1 VKVLPL
7 ILSNFEQEQAFPLK
21 QVTYLQGLLQ
31 GLPLASQ
38 DYTYAQPSQLEQ
50 MVGGSYGVQKLYN
63 DLFGGAGSAVGSAV
77 GSGISSI
84 FGDVGDF
91 IGGLFD

>member
-1 VKVLPL
+1 M
-7 ILSNFEQEQAFPLK
+7 
-21 QVTYLQGLLQ
+21 QGLLQ
-31 GLPLASQ
+31 GLPVQSQ

-50 MVGGSYGVQKLYN
+50 VVGGSYGVQSLY
-63 DLFGGAGSAVGSAV
+63 DRLFGGAGSAVGSAV

-84 FGDVGDF
+84 LGDVGDF